1 MSNILT
7 VFDKFTS
14 FYFQNDSIECFHG
27 FQSEL
32 IGNHKGK
39 EVLEM
44 LTALKK
50 HLIYIL
56 NRS

>member
-39 EVLEM
+39 EVLEL
-44 LTALKK
+44 LTALKN
-50 HLIYIL
+50 I
-56 NRS
+56 